1 MIRIEIDRDACV
13 GSGNCVFWAP
23 ATFDLGDDGVSVVI
37 DPSGDTVDRIRVAAE
52 GCPARAILV
61 EYVDGP
67 EEGTQDGPEDGPDDE
82 TEGTS
87 ADRHLG

>member
-37 DPSGDTVDRIRVAAE
+37 DPTGDTVDRIRVAAE
-52 GCPARAILV
+52 GCPARAISV
-61 EYVDGP
+61 EFVDGP
-67 EEGTQDGPEDGPDDE
+67 DNGTDSGA
-82 TEGTS
+82 EGTS